1 MRLFLIAAAL
11 VGLAL
16 PAQAQ
21 QVASG
26 TITTI
31 RTGWNDD
38 SFGVV
43 ITAEQINPAG
53 CTENA
58 QGYIS
63 MITQPGYHTYYAAAL
78 TAYVA
83 RKPVTVTVHNTECL
97 GPSSGSFPKIIGISM
112 P

>member
-1 MRLFLIAAAL
+1 MRSILIATVL
-11 VGLAL
+11 LGLAL

-21 QVASG
+21 QAASG

-43 ITAEQINPAG
+43 ITAAQINPAR
-53 CTENA
+53 CTENTL
-58 QGYIS
+58 GYIS
-63 MITQPGYHTYYAAAL
+63 TINQPGYHTYYSAAL

-83 RKPVTVTVHNTECL
+83 RKPVTVTVHNTECI
-97 GPSSGSFPKIIGISM
+97 GPFPKIIGINM